1 MGETNVVKQHLALRP
16 HLVEEDS
23 ASAKAEQAGLR
34 SGACCVQR
42 IPIVGT
48 HILVVDDDPTMRELI
63 ASYLTD
69 HGFRASTAAT
79 SKDMDRIIAEDLVD
93 LVVLD
98 LQLAEENGLQLVN
111 ELRTRS
117 NLTIIVITG
126 HWRDEVD
133 RIVGL
138 ELGADDYLTKPF
150 NLRELL
156 ARVRA
161 VLRRAEGDRAPRP
174 VESNGSRYRFAG
186 WELNLHTRRLI
197 SPTGASV
204 ELTAGEFSLLT
215 AFLRSPQQVLRR
227 EQLLSA
233 THLRDEEVFDRSIDV
248 QILRLRRKL
257 EIDPTTPELI
267 KTERG
272 VGYVFA
278 APVQV
283 F

>member
-1 MGETNVVKQHLALRP
+1 V
-16 HLVEEDS
+16 
-23 ASAKAEQAGLR
+23 AEK
-34 SGACCVQR
+34 
-42 IPIVGT
+42 
-48 HILVVDDDPTMRELI
+48 HILAVDDDPTMRKLI
-63 ASYLTD
+63 ADYLSS
-69 HGFRASTAAT
+69 HGFRVSTAAGGEE
-79 SKDMDRIIAEDLVD
+79 MARVIAADLVD

-117 NLTIIVITG
+117 NLPVIVITG

-161 VLRRAEGDRAPRP
+161 VLRRAQAHRAGPP
-174 VESNGSRYRFAG
+174 LDSKGTSYRFAG
-186 WELNLHTRRLI
+186 WELSVRTRRLT
-197 SPTGASV
+197 SPAGTSV
-204 ELTAGEFSLLT
+204 GLTIGEFSLLT
-215 AFLRSPQQVLRR
+215 AFLRTPQQVLSR
-227 EQLLSA
+227 EQLLTA
-233 THLRDEEVFDRSIDV
+233 THLHDEEAFDRSIDV

-257 EIDPTTPELI
+257 EIDPSAPELI

-272 VGYVFA
+272 LGYVFD

>member
-1 MGETNVVKQHLALRP
+1 VEQHLALGP
-16 HLVEEDS
+16 HFVKQGS
-23 ASAKAEQAGLR
+23 AYAKAEKAALR
-34 SGACCVQR
+34 SGACDVQR
-42 IPIVGT
+42 IAT
-48 HILVVDDDPTMRELI
+48 AEKHILAVDDDLTMRELI
-63 ASYLTD
+63 ANYLTD
-69 HGFRASTAAT
+69 HGFRVSTAA
-79 SKDMDRIIAEDLVD
+79 SGEDMARIIAEDLVN

-111 ELRTRS
+111 ALRTRS
-117 NLTIIVITG
+117 NLPIIVITG

-161 VLRRAEGDRAPRP
+161 VLRRAEGNRAPRP

-186 WELNLHTRRLI
+186 WELDLPTRRLT
-197 SPTGASV
+197 SPRRASV
-204 ELTAGEFSLLT
+204 ELTVGEFSLLT
-215 AFLRSPQQVLRR
+215 AFLRSPQQVLSR
-227 EQLLSA
+227 EQLLTA
-233 THLRDEEVFDRSIDV
+233 THLHDEVFDRSIDV

-267 KTERG
+267 RTERG
-272 VGYVFA
+272 AGYVFA
-278 APVQV
+278 TPVQV